1 MLKTLANIPEY
12 TSSGCAHNPAP
23 GSCLWPHMDL
33 VLDQERED
41 LQVGPPG
48 TQATLEAHTH
58 LLAASD
64 SHEDTSLLHKGGT
77 VPKFQG

>member
-1 MLKTLANIPEY
+1 
-12 TSSGCAHNPAP
+12 
-23 GSCLWPHMDL
+23 MDL